1 MAERYIE
8 LYKKY
13 RPKKWED
20 IIGQESIITPI
31 KNAIKSNKIPT
42 GYIFSGLA
50 GTGKTTLALLIAK
63 VLNCHQLD
71 KDMNPIE
78 DEITRAIDND
88 SLIGVKQISMA
99 NANVEDVRK
108 IMAESFVTQ
117 PIKKKVF
124 ILDEFHNCS
133 KAAFEAILTDLEST
147 NQDSLFIC
155 CTTEPDKIPKSIKS
169 RMQQFSLRIP
179 TPNEILNVLQ
189 KIAKHE
195 PEILQGIKDKKF
207 TKEDFMSCVYN
218 SGGSVRDAISNLE
231 NLVNGGVISSSY
243 SRQLLENILHGNL
256 IEIYKTTKE
265 MADAGANF
273 HNTSETLYKTI
284 VNLMLALSGV
294 EVEEAMQYQDLL
306 PLTDLHVLI
315 KMTGELEKTFYAV
328 SSKTID
334 YKTLYEMCYIRMA
347 LIAKAGNKQ

>member
-1 MAERYIE
+1 MSDKYIE

-13 RPKKWED
+13 RPKRWED
-20 IIGQESIITPI
+20 IIGQETVVTPI

-71 KDMNPIE
+71 ENMNPIE
-78 DEITRAIDND
+78 DDITRAIDND

-99 NANVEDVRK
+99 NATVEDVRK
-108 IMAESFVTQ
+108 IMAESFISQ

-133 KAAFEAILTDLEST
+133 KAAFESILTDLEST

-179 TPNEILNVLQ
+179 TANEILNVLQ
-189 KIAKHE
+189 KIAMQE
-195 PEILQGIKDKKF
+195 PEILKGIKEKRF
-207 TKEDFMSCVYN
+207 TKEDFIHCVQN

-231 NLVNGGVISSSY
+231 NLVNGGIISSSY
-243 SRQLLENILHGNL
+243 SRQLLENILNGNL
-256 IEIYKTTKE
+256 IEIYKTTKA
-265 MADAGANF
+265 MSDSGANF
-273 HNTSETLYKTI
+273 HTTSETLYKSI
-284 VNLMLALSGV
+284 IDLILLHSKVDVSDSFSC
-294 EVEEAMQYQDLL
+294 QDFVSISNPNTLL
-306 PLTDLHVLI
+306 
-315 KMTGELEKTFYAV
+315 KMTGELEKTFHSI

-334 YKTLYEMCYIRMA
+334 YRILYEMCYIKMA
-347 LIAKAGNKQ
+347 LLCKAGKQ